1 VRFWPRTLAGQLI
14 ALLLAALAVSQ
25 IIAFVIYNDERA
37 DALRQADRLGLI
49 ENTASVMRM
58 LRLAP
63 PELRDQ
69 LARAASSAR
78 VRYWTTVESVI
89 PAEPPAEAVPVQ
101 IARLFGETIRDRVRV
116 VVLPEGDAP
125 VRRFPPPGFNRFVP
139 FQDDRYDIL
148 VSVPFADAGWLNAQ
162 TQISAEPV
170 TWAWA
175 TAASTAVMVI
185 AILLIVA
192 LTARRAT
199 RPLSAVAAKADALGR
214 GAPDP
219 PLAEQG
225 PDEVRRVTVAFNRMQ
240 ERLSRFVADRTR
252 MLAAI
257 SHDLRTP
264 ITSLKLRAELLE
276 DEEARGKITATLE
289 EMQQM
294 IEATM
299 AFVREDAVAEPA
311 RSIDLSALISTIVDD
326 YSDLGKN
333 VRFAGAER
341 LTYRCRPTALRRAIT
356 NLIENAIR
364 YGESARVSLTAEPGG
379 PVIAVEDRGPG
390 IPPERMNDVFA
401 PFVRLEESRSRST
414 GGVGLGLSIARSI
427 VLAHGGEL
435 VLSNIPSG
443 GLRAEIRLPPADAG
457 QEGATAKA
465 I

>member
-1 VRFWPRTLAGQLI
+1 MILLPRTLAGQLI
-14 ALLLAALAVSQ
+14 ALLLAAPAISQ

-37 DALRQADRLGLI
+37 DALRQADRFGLI
-49 ENTASVMRM
+49 ENTASVLRM

-69 LARAASSAR
+69 LARAASSSR
-78 VRYWTTVESVI
+78 VRFWTTDDSVI
-89 PAEPPAEAVPVQ
+89 PAEPPQNAVPTQ
-101 IARLFGETIRDRVRV
+101 IARLFSETIRDRVRV
-116 VVLPEGDAP
+116 VVLPEGDPAP
-125 VRRFPPPGFNRFVP
+125 RRLPPQDLGRFVP
-139 FQDDRYDIL
+139 FQNDRYDIL
-148 VSVPFADAGWLNAQ
+148 VSVPFPDSDWLNAQ
-162 TQISAEPV
+162 TKISAEPV

-175 TAASTAVMVI
+175 STASTAVMVI

-192 LTARRAT
+192 ITARRAT

-214 GAPDP
+214 GAPEP

-257 SHDLRTP
+257 GHDLRTP

-276 DEEARGKITATLE
+276 DDEARAKITATLE

-294 IEATM
+294 IEAAL
-299 AFVREDAVAEPA
+299 AFVREDAVAEPS
-311 RSIDLSALISTIVDD
+311 RTVDLSVLIATIVDD

-333 VRFAGAER
+333 VRFAGSQR
-341 LTYRCRPTALRRAIT
+341 LPCRCRPTSLRRAIT
-356 NLIENAIR
+356 NLVENAIR
-364 YGESARVSLTAEPGG
+364 YGERARVSLTLESGG
-379 PVIAVEDRGPG
+379 PVIAIQDRGPG
-390 IPPERMNDVFA
+390 IPPERINDVFQ
-401 PFVRLEESRSRST
+401 PFVRLEVSRSRST

-435 VLSNIPSG
+435 VLSNITTG
-443 GLRAEIRLPPADAG
+443 GLRAEIRLPRADSEVNQPVASR
-457 QEGATAKA
+457 
-465 I
+465 